1 MIRSRTVTD
10 RKLASGAAER
20 LWKWVRFDFKAE
32 PGSEVLIAG
41 TFNGWKP
48 SCFDKLRDRAHDGTY
63 GTLLKL
69 RRGRHE
75 YKFIVDGRWL
85 SQNGESAPNSVMDVA

>member
-1 MIRSRTVTD
+1 MIRGRTVGD
-10 RKLASGAAER
+10 RKLASGATER
-20 LWKWVRFDFKAE
+20 VWKWIKFDFKAE
-32 PGSEVLIAG
+32 PGSEVLIVG
-41 TFNGWKP
+41 TFNNWKA
-48 SCFDKLRDRAHDGTY
+48 SCFDKLRDRARDGRY

-85 SQNGESAPNSVMDVA
+85 SQNGESGPNSVMDVA